1 MKNAEE
7 LSDIECEE
15 RGLERRT
22 IAVAACIE
30 SAHEP

>member
-7 LSDIECEE
+7 LLDRECEE
-15 RGLERRT
+15 RDLEGRT

-30 SAHEP
+30 AAVVP